1 MMVGVGVIFL
11 WIILFLMILMNIVQ
25 LIDVFNRFLVDFM
38 KNYNKRI
45 CGVCDM
51 KELMILYFYFNFV
64 WIVEYD
70 EVNGKLFIV
79 GYFGMFWYDF

>member
-1 MMVGVGVIFL
+1 M
-11 WIILFLMILMNIVQ
+11 
-25 LIDVFNRFLVDFM
+25 DFM